1 MGSFSNYARPYLSD
15 ASMFVRIGR
24 LNISLSATT
33 TSMDYGFHLHMRRA
47 MSFSS
52 APTALA

>member
-1 MGSFSNYARPYLSD
+1 MLIMRNPKGVVFNPSRKLLDFDRRHQNSSYP
-15 ASMFVRIGR
+15 
-24 LNISLSATT
+24 
-33 TSMDYGFHLHMRRA
+33 HMRRA